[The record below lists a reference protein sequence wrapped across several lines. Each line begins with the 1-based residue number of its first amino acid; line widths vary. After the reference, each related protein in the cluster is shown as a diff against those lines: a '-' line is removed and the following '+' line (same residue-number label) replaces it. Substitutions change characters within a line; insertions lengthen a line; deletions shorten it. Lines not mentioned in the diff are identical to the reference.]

1 MFDKF
6 INGVSQPMIMGFIGF
21 LVLLIGCMMYFM
33 KDTLFPSKQVTFDP
47 VVTEKTIGKDSDDF
61 FPSKTF
67 TGAKP
72 GFVFKRGD
80 LGQGYYKD
88 VIEMGKLL

>member
-1 MFDKF
+1 
-6 INGVSQPMIMGFIGF
+6 MIMGFIGF

-47 VVTEKTIGKDSDDF
+47 VVTEKTVHTDGKDSDDDF

-67 TGAKP
+67 TGRKP
-72 GFVFKRGD
+72 GYVFTLRD
-80 LGQGYYKD
+80 EGQGYYKD
-88 VIEMGKLL
+88 KV